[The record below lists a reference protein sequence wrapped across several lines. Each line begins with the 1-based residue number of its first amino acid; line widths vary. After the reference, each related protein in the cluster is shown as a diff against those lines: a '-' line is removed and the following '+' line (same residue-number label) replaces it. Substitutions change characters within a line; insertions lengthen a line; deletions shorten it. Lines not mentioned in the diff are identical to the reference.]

1 MLAWVMPAKMD
12 ATRGAAHVTENF
24 LFGAWDSA
32 PNAASWS
39 RIALQSFD
47 MSATPV
53 DSRFSWSGS
62 VPCTVVVVQAVAYQS
77 LRSMEVWFSCWL
89 HSSSSPGE
97 AYKKKNTL
105 PSTRRAAIHG
115 AMFPWPHYS
124 PWSQELRQGPGTS
137 VLHLLFCTTV
147 LLYELCLL
155 SNDYYPS

>member
-24 LFGAWDSA
+24 LFGAWDSV

-39 RIALQSFD
+39 RIALQGFD

-89 HSSSSPGE
+89 HSSSSSPGE
-97 AYKKKNTL
+97 AYQKKIL
-105 PSTRRAAIHG
+105 SRRRG
-115 AMFPWPHYS
+115 GPQSMFPWPHYS